1 MVWAN
6 LRRKDVDRKRED
18 RRDRSGEQSSV
29 DPARG
34 QRYNAQ
40 PSQGH
45 QGVVKPKSEEKITI
59 L

>member
-1 MVWAN
+1 MVWTN

-18 RRDRSGEQSSV
+18 RRDRSREQSSV

-40 PSQGH
+40 PGQGH
-45 QGVVKPKSEEKITI
+45 QGVVKPKSEEKIII